1 MGLKRDRMQLQPDWT
16 SILSWRHE
24 RSIEFASFFRPTI
37 SWISHLT
44 LRCRVV
50 VKALVC
56 LKGTVDSIAVFG
68 LLTDCAVLLKTLQYS
83 KDGNDSDVDH
93 TGIWWCLQKVW
104 ILLTSLTLFSPKT
117 SLLALWFWPSFPILA
132 PWWLG
137 AFVPSAG
144 SRPWFSSVLSAASPH
159 GPFCLSEARTPIRS

>member
-16 SILSWRHE
+16 SILSWRHG
-24 RSIEFASFFRPTI
+24 RSIEFASFFGPTI

-50 VKALVC
+50 VKAPVC

-83 KDGNDSDVDH
+83 KDGNGSRRWPRWHLMVSPEGLNSAHLPDSLFSKD
-93 TGIWWCLQKVW
+93 
-104 ILLTSLTLFSPKT
+104 LTSCFV
-117 SLLALWFWPSFPILA
+117 ILA
-132 PWWLG
+132 FISHPGSAMTWSFC
-137 AFVPSAG
+137 AFRGVKTLVFLCTVCC
-144 SRPWFSSVLSAASPH
+144 FSTLPLLFIWGTNSYP
-159 GPFCLSEARTPIRS
+159 